1 MIKFHQKQIF
11 IPSILKIGEGELS
24 NLGKYLEEESFMNVA
39 CFFSAGIEE
48 IFGEKIFNGLDSSK
62 IKIHHKDVINEI
74 NIENIIHTAFKI
86 PKNVDALIGIGGGKA
101 LDYSKYCAFVLD
113 LPFISIPT
121 STSNDGF
128 CSPNSSLL
136 VENKRKSVKAKIPY
150 GVIVDIEVL
159 QTSPDS
165 CIYSGIGDL
174 ISKVTAGFD
183 WQEASRLEKDNFS
196 DFSYLIA
203 NNTVTDIVNYQ
214 KLDIHSTE
222 FLYHLANSLL
232 MNGISMEIA
241 GSSRPASGSEHLI
254 SHAYDE
260 ITQKPSMHGIQVG
273 MATYICSYLQNNQFE
288 IVKDFL
294 KVTGFF
300 DYVSNYPLNKAEVI
314 EAIKSAPAIKDNFYT
329 VLSVSANIEKAL
341 NFINT
346 DEIMLKTLK

>member
-11 IPSILKIGEGELS
+11 IPSILKIGNGELS
-24 NLGKYLEEESFMNVA
+24 NLGQYLKEESFMNVA

-48 IFGEKIFNGLDSSK
+48 IFGEKIFKSLDSTE
-62 IKIHHKDVINEI
+62 IKILHKDTIEEI
-74 NIENIIHTAFKI
+74 HIENIIHTAFKI
-86 PKNVDALIGIGGGKA
+86 PKNVDALVGIGGGKA

-150 GVIVDIEVL
+150 GVIVDIEAL
-159 QTSPDS
+159 QTSPES

-183 WQEASRLEKDNFS
+183 WQEASLLGKDGFN

-203 NNTVTDIVNYQ
+203 NNTVADIVNYQ
-214 KLDIHSTE
+214 NLDIKSTE

-260 ITQKPSMHGIQVG
+260 VTKKQSMHGIQVG
-273 MATYICSYLQNNQFE
+273 IATYICSYLQNNQFE
-288 IVKDFL
+288 VVKNFL
-294 KVTGFF
+294 ETTGFF
-300 DYVSNYPLNKAEVI
+300 DYVSKYPLNKSEFI
-314 EAIKSAPAIKDNFYT
+314 EAVKTAPTIKENFYT
-329 VLSVSANIEKAL
+329 VLSDSGNIEKAI
-341 NFINT
+341 NFVNT
-346 DEIMLKTLK
+346 DEIMIRICK